1 MAKKIKQAKTREA
14 QEAQIPQ
21 PRDARKSKADTASLE
36 EAEVLISSEV
46 VYQGPLFRV
55 LHDKLLEPGGKPSE
69 RDVIRHNGSVVILA
83 VDKSKNKKD
92 PWIVMEHQYRH
103 AAQQFL
109 WELPAGKLEPGEDP
123 LVGAQRELAE
133 ETGYRAKKW
142 KPLVEYYG
150 SPGFLG
156 ESMKVF
162 LAEGLVAGDAHPE
175 DDEDIE
181 FRLVKLSEIVE
192 NDRKR
197 RHQRRQNS
205 LQRSALCPTHRQEAQ
220 EIIREFFH
228 QPIQHLPRQAGAQS
242 ARPVSFCESSAVI
255 SINLC
260 PRIRVIDRKVGVPQT
275 IRSSTPIKW
284 QERQNPVA
292 QFKGKVKWF
301 NNAKGYGFIGRDDGP
316 DVFVHYSAIQL
327 DGYKTLK
334 EGDDVEFDIVQG
346 QKGPQADAVIRHE
359 RRSHPQRGLVVGSSV
374 AFSQPSA
381 GRFGKSS
388 GSPRSQPVRSIANSA
403 LRADLARQQAVSQIT

>member
-1 MAKKIKQAKTREA
+1 MPKKNKQAKPA
-14 QEAQIPQ
+14 KVKAK
-21 PRDARKSKADTASLE
+21 KSPKPETSKKNKSDKSLSATVE
-36 EAEVLISSEV
+36 TLISSKV

-55 LHDKLLEPGGKPSE
+55 LHDVLLEPGGKPSE

-109 WELPAGKLEPGEDP
+109 WELPAGKLDAGEEP
-123 LVGAQRELAE
+123 LAGAKRELEE

-192 NDRKR
+192 MIER
-197 RHQRRQNS
+197 
-205 LQRSALCPTHRQEAQ
+205 
-220 EIIREFFH
+220 
-228 QPIQHLPRQAGAQS
+228 GA
-242 ARPVSFCESSAVI
+242 
-255 SINLC
+255 
-260 PRIRVIDRKVGVPQT
+260 
-275 IRSSTPIKW
+275 IK
-284 QERQNPVA
+284 
-292 QFKGKVKWF
+292 
-301 NNAKGYGFIGRDDGP
+301 DG
-316 DVFVHYSAIQL
+316 
-327 DGYKTLK
+327 KTLCS
-334 EGDDVEFDIVQG
+334 VLLY
-346 QKGPQADAVIRHE
+346 A
-359 RRSHPQRGLVVGSSV
+359 RRI
-374 AFSQPSA
+374 
-381 GRFGKSS
+381 GKK
-388 GSPRSQPVRSIANSA
+388 RKK
-403 LRADLARQQAVSQIT
+403 